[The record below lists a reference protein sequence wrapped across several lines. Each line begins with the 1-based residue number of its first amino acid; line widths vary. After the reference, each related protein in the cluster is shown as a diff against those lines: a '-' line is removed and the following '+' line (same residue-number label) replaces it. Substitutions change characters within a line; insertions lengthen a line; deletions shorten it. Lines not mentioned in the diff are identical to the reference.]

1 MENLLEVKNLHTY
14 FNTDAGVVK
23 AVNGVNFALKPGRTL
38 GIVGESGSGKSV
50 TAMSVIKL
58 LDYPGEIKSGEVIY
72 KGEDLTKVSEGR
84 MREIRGNEISVI
96 FQEPM
101 TSLNPV
107 FTIKN
112 QLNEAIILHQKVSKA
127 EATAISLKMLEAVQL
142 ENAKQLLESYPH
154 QLSGGMRQRVMIA
167 MALACNPSILIADEP
182 TTALDVIIQA
192 EILKLMNDLKHDLNT
207 SIIFISHD
215 LGVVSQMADDVIVMI
230 NGKVVEQA
238 PIKMIFDNPTHPY
251 TRTLIS
257 SFLRT
262 DIDTDVESYK
272 PLDNYAKVTDEY
284 DFNNFKENRMADA
297 DWIEVEENHFVAVN
311 LLNK

>member
-1 MENLLEVKNLHTY
+1 MNLLEVNNLHTY
-14 FNTDAGVVK
+14 FNSDAGVIK
-23 AVNGVNFALKPGRTL
+23 AVNNVSFAVKAGRTL

-50 TAMSVIKL
+50 TAMSVIRL
-58 LDYPGEIKSGEVIY
+58 LDYPGEIISGQVLY
-72 KGEDLTKVSEGR
+72 GGNDLTKISEAS
-84 MREIRGNEISVI
+84 MRSIRGNEISVI

-107 FTIKN
+107 FKIKK
-112 QLNEAIILHQKVSKA
+112 QLNESIILHQNVSKKT
-127 EATAISLKMLEAVQL
+127 ATEISLSMLEAVKFDNPSEIL
-142 ENAKQLLESYPH
+142 DYYPH

-167 MALACNPSILIADEP
+167 MALASKPKILIADEP

-192 EILKLMNDLKHDLNT
+192 DILDLMNDLKNDFDT

-238 PIKMIFDNPTHPY
+238 PIEKIFENPVHPY

-257 SFLRT
+257 AFLAT
-262 DIDTDVESYK
+262 DIETDVENIK
-272 PLDNYAKVTDEY
+272 TLDNYEKENDKF
-284 DFNNFKENRMADA
+284 DFKNFKENREADN
-297 DWIEVEENHFVAVN
+297 DWLEVEKNHFVSVN
-311 LLNK
+311 LK

>member
-1 MENLLEVKNLHTY
+1 MSLLEVKDLHTY
-14 FNTDAGVVK
+14 FNTDEGVIK
-23 AVNGVNFALKPGRTL
+23 AVDGVSFSVEAGKTL

-50 TAMSVIKL
+50 TAMSVIGL
-58 LDYPGEIKSGEVIY
+58 LDYPGEIKSGEILY
-72 KGEDLTKVSEGR
+72 KGEDLSEISEAR
-84 MREIRGNEISVI
+84 MRALRGNDISVI

-107 FTIKN
+107 FTIKY
-112 QLNEAIILHQKVSKA
+112 QLNEAIILHQKVSKE
-127 EATAISLKMLEAVQL
+127 EATSISLQMLEAVKIK
-142 ENAKQLLESYPH
+142 NAREVLDYYPH

-167 MALACNPSILIADEP
+167 MALACRPSILIADEP

-192 EILKLMNDLKHDLNT
+192 DILQLMNDLKTDFNT

-230 NGKVVEQA
+230 NGKVVEKA
-238 PIKMIFDNPTHPY
+238 PIKKLFDNRVHPY

-262 DIDTDVESYK
+262 DIDTNVEDFK
-272 PLDNYAKVTDEY
+272 PLDNYEKENEQF
-284 DFNNFKENRMADA
+284 DFKNFKENRSADS
-297 DWIEVEENHFVAVN
+297 DWLEVEDGHFVAVH
-311 LLNK
+311 LR

>member
-1 MENLLEVKNLHTY
+1 MNLLEVKDLHTQ
-14 FNTDAGVVK
+14 FNTDKGIVK
-23 AVNGVNFALKPGRTL
+23 AVDGVSFSVAAGKTI

-50 TAMSVIKL
+50 TAMSVIRL
-58 LDYPGEIKSGEVIY
+58 LDYPGEVKSGQVIY
-72 KGEDLTKVSEGR
+72 KGRDITKASEAE
-84 MREIRGNEISVI
+84 MRAIRGNEISVI

-107 FTIKN
+107 FKIGK
-112 QLNEAIILHQKVSKA
+112 QLNEAIILHQKITAK
-127 EATAISLKMLEAVQL
+127 EASEISLNMLKAVKIK
-142 ENAKQLLESYPH
+142 NADEVMNFYPH

-167 MALACNPSILIADEP
+167 MALICKPDILIADEP

-192 EILKLMNDLKHDLNT
+192 EILKLMNDLKKDTNT

-230 NGKVVEQA
+230 NGRVVEQA
-238 PIKMIFDNPTHPY
+238 PIKQLFDNPVHPY

-262 DIDTDVESYK
+262 DIDTKVEDYV
-272 PLDNYAKVTDEY
+272 PLDEYEKVTSEY
-284 DFNNFKENRMADA
+284 DFKNFKENRMADK
-297 DWIEVEENHFVAVN
+297 DWVEVEKDHFVSVN
-311 LLNK
+311 LI

>member
-1 MENLLEVKNLHTY
+1 MNLLEVNNLHTY
-14 FNTDAGVVK
+14 FNTDAGVIKAVDGVSFSVK
-23 AVNGVNFALKPGRTL
+23 AGKTL

-50 TAMSVIKL
+50 TAMSVIRL
-58 LDYPGEIKSGEVIY
+58 LDYPGEIQSGEVLY
-72 KGEDLTKVSEGR
+72 QGQDLTQVSESK
-84 MREIRGNEISVI
+84 MRSMRGNEISVI

-107 FTIKN
+107 FKIKA
-112 QLNEAIILHQKVSKA
+112 QLNEAIILHQNVSVK
-127 EATAISLKMLEAVQL
+127 EATEISLKMLEAVKLDNAEEML
-142 ENAKQLLESYPH
+142 EKYPH

-167 MALACNPSILIADEP
+167 MALACKPSILIADEP

-192 EILKLMNDLKHDLNT
+192 DILQLMNDLKKDFNT

-238 PIKMIFDNPTHPY
+238 PIKKLFENPVHPY

-257 SFLRT
+257 AFLRT
-262 DIDTDVESYK
+262 DIDTDIDNVQD
-272 PLDNYAKVTDEY
+272 LDNYE
-284 DFNNFKENRMADA
+284 KENEKFDFKNFRENRRADK
-297 DWIEVEENHFVAVN
+297 DWLEVEKDHFVSVN
-311 LLNK
+311 LK

>member
-1 MENLLEVKNLHTY
+1 MEKLLEVKNLHTY
-14 FNTDAGVVK
+14 FNTDAGVIK
-23 AVNGVNFALKPGRTL
+23 AVDGVSFAIEPGKTL

-50 TAMSVIKL
+50 TAMSVISL
-58 LDYPGEIKSGEVIY
+58 LDYPGEIKSGEILY
-72 KGEDLTKVSEGR
+72 KGEDLTKVSEAT
-84 MREIRGNEISVI
+84 MRSMRGNEISVI

-107 FTIKN
+107 FKIKA
-112 QLNEAIILHQKVSKA
+112 QLNEAIILHQKVSKE
-127 EATAISLKMLEAVQL
+127 EATEISYQMLKAVKI
-142 ENAKQLLESYPH
+142 ENAREILDFYPH

-167 MALACNPSILIADEP
+167 MALACKPSILIADEP
-182 TTALDVIIQA
+182 TTALDVVIQA
-192 EILKLMNDLKHDLNT
+192 EILKLMNDLKNDLNT

-238 PIKMIFDNPTHPY
+238 PIKQIFDNPIHPY

-262 DIDTDVESYK
+262 DIDTNVEDYR
-272 PLDNYAKVTDEY
+272 PLDNYAMVTDQY
-284 DFNNFKENRMADA
+284 DFKNFKENRIADS
-297 DWIEVEENHFVAVN
+297 DWIEVETDHFVAVN
-311 LLNK
+311 LIK

>member
-1 MENLLEVKNLHTY
+1 MKLLEVNNLHTY
-14 FNTDAGVVK
+14 FDTDAGTIK
-23 AVNGVNFALKPGRTL
+23 AVDGVSFKLEAGKTL

-50 TAMSVIKL
+50 TAMSVIRL
-58 LDYPGEIKSGEVIY
+58 LDYPGEIKSGEVFY
-72 KGEDLTKVSEGR
+72 QGEDLTKASER
-84 MREIRGNEISVI
+84 KMLSIRGNEISVI

-107 FTIKN
+107 FKIKT
-112 QLNEAIILHQKVSKA
+112 QLNEAITLHQKVSEK
-127 EATAISLKMLEAVQL
+127 EATEISYQMLKAVKL
-142 ENAKQLLESYPH
+142 DNARELLDYYPH

-167 MALACNPSILIADEP
+167 MALACKPKILIADEP

-192 EILKLMNDLKHDLNT
+192 DILDLMNDLRRDFNT

-238 PIKMIFDNPTHPY
+238 PIKKLFDNPIHPY

-257 SFLRT
+257 AFLRT
-262 DIDTDVESYK
+262 DIDTDLENIQV
-272 PLDNYAKVTDEY
+272 LDNYEKENEKF
-284 DFNNFKENRMADA
+284 DFKNFKENRMADS
-297 DWIEVEENHFVAVN
+297 DWVEIESDHFVAVN
-311 LLNK
+311 LL

>member
-1 MENLLEVKNLHTY
+1 MKLLEVKNLYTQ

-23 AVNGVNFALKPGRTL
+23 AVDGVSFSVEAGKTI

-50 TAMSVIKL
+50 TAMSVIRL
-58 LDYPGEIKSGEVIY
+58 LDYPGEVKSGEVFY
-72 KGEDLTKVSEGR
+72 KGKDLTKASEAE
-84 MREIRGNEISVI
+84 MRAIRGNEISVI

-107 FTIKN
+107 FTIKS
-112 QLNEAIILHQKVSKA
+112 QLNEAIILHQKISVK
-127 EATAISLKMLEAVQL
+127 EATEISLNMLKSVKI
-142 ENAKQLLESYPH
+142 ENAEEVLDYYPH

-167 MALACNPSILIADEP
+167 MSLACKPDILIADEP

-192 EILKLMNDLKHDLNT
+192 EILKLMNDLRTDLNT

-230 NGKVVEQA
+230 NGRVVEQS
-238 PIKMIFDNPTHPY
+238 PIKQLFDNPIHPY
-251 TRTLIS
+251 TRSLIS

-262 DIDTDVESYK
+262 DIDTKVEDYV
-272 PLDNYAKVTDEY
+272 PLDEYAKVTDKY
-284 DFNNFKENRMADA
+284 DFKNFKENRMADA
-297 DWIEVEENHFVAVN
+297 DWVEVDPGHFVAVN
-311 LLNK
+311 LKK

>member
-1 MENLLEVKNLHTY
+1 MKLLEVKNLYTQ

-23 AVNGVNFALKPGRTL
+23 AVDGVSFSVEAGKTI

-50 TAMSVIKL
+50 TAMSVIRL
-58 LDYPGEIKSGEVIY
+58 LDYPGEVKSGEVFY
-72 KGEDLTKVSEGR
+72 KGKDLTKASEAE
-84 MREIRGNEISVI
+84 MRAIRGNEISVI

-107 FTIKN
+107 FTIKS
-112 QLNEAIILHQKVSKA
+112 QLNEAIILHQKISVK
-127 EATAISLKMLEAVQL
+127 EATEISLNMLKSVKI
-142 ENAKQLLESYPH
+142 ENAEEVLDYYPH

-167 MALACNPSILIADEP
+167 MSLACKPDILIADEP

-192 EILKLMNDLKHDLNT
+192 EILKLMNDLRTDLNT

-230 NGKVVEQA
+230 NGRVVEQS
-238 PIKMIFDNPTHPY
+238 PIKQLFDNPIHPY
-251 TRTLIS
+251 TRSLIS

-262 DIDTDVESYK
+262 DIDTKVEDYV
-272 PLDNYAKVTDEY
+272 PLEEYAKVTDKY
-284 DFNNFKENRMADA
+284 DFKNFEENRMADA
-297 DWIEVEENHFVAVN
+297 DWVEVDPGHFVAVN
-311 LLNK
+311 LKK

>member
-1 MENLLEVKNLHTY
+1 MKLLEVKNLYTQ

-23 AVNGVNFALKPGRTL
+23 AVDGVSFSVEAGKTI

-50 TAMSVIKL
+50 TAMSVIRL
-58 LDYPGEIKSGEVIY
+58 LDYPGEVKSGEVFY
-72 KGEDLTKVSEGR
+72 KGKDLTKASEAE
-84 MREIRGNEISVI
+84 MRAIRGNEISVI

-107 FTIKN
+107 FTIKS
-112 QLNEAIILHQKVSKA
+112 QLNEAIILHQKISVK
-127 EATAISLKMLEAVQL
+127 EATEISLNMLKSVKI
-142 ENAKQLLESYPH
+142 ENAEEVLDYYPH

-167 MALACNPSILIADEP
+167 MSLACKPDILIADEP

-192 EILKLMNDLKHDLNT
+192 EILKLMNDLRTDLNT

-230 NGKVVEQA
+230 NGRVVEQS
-238 PIKMIFDNPTHPY
+238 PIKQLFDNPIHPY
-251 TRTLIS
+251 TRSLIS

-262 DIDTDVESYK
+262 HIDTKVEDYV
-272 PLDNYAKVTDEY
+272 PLDEYAKVTDKY
-284 DFNNFKENRMADA
+284 DFKNFEENRMADA
-297 DWIEVEENHFVAVN
+297 DWVEVDPGHFVAVN
-311 LLNK
+311 LKK

>member
-1 MENLLEVKNLHTY
+1 MENILEVKDLHTY
-14 FNTDAGVVK
+14 FNTDEGVIKAVDGVSFSVK
-23 AVNGVNFALKPGRTL
+23 AGRTL

-50 TAMSVIKL
+50 TAMSVIGL
-58 LDYPGEIKSGEVIY
+58 LDYPGEVKSGQIIY
-72 KGEDLTKVSEGR
+72 KGEDLTNASEAR
-84 MREIRGNEISVI
+84 MRSMRGNEISVI

-107 FTIKN
+107 FTIKY
-112 QLNEAIILHQKVSKA
+112 QLNEAIILHQNVTEK
-127 EATAISLKMLEAVQL
+127 EATAISLKMLEAVQIK
-142 ENAKQLLESYPH
+142 NAREVLAYYPH

-167 MALACNPSILIADEP
+167 MALACKPSILIADEP

-192 EILKLMNDLKHDLNT
+192 EILKLMNDLKKDFNT

-230 NGKVVEQA
+230 NGKVVEKA
-238 PIKMIFDNPTHPY
+238 PIRKLFDNPIHPY

-262 DIDTDVESYK
+262 DIDTNVEDFV
-272 PLDNYAKVTDEY
+272 PLDNYAMVTEQY
-284 DFNNFKENRMADA
+284 DFKNFKENRMADT
-297 DWIEVEENHFVAVN
+297 DWLEVETDHFVAVN
-311 LLNK
+311 LK

>member
-1 MENLLEVKNLHTY
+1 MNLLEVNDLHTY
-14 FNTDAGVVK
+14 FDTDAGTIKAVDGVSFSVK
-23 AVNGVNFALKPGRTL
+23 AGKTL

-50 TAMSVIKL
+50 TAMSVIRL
-58 LDYPGEIKSGEVIY
+58 LDYPGEIKSGEVLY
-72 KGEDLTKVSEGR
+72 QGEDLTQVSEAR
-84 MREIRGNEISVI
+84 MRSMRGNEISVI

-107 FTIKN
+107 FKIKK
-112 QLNEAIILHQKVSKA
+112 QLNEAIILHQNLSEK
-127 EATAISLKMLEAVQL
+127 EATQVSLRMLEAVKL
-142 ENAKQLLESYPH
+142 ENPEKMLEKYPH

-167 MALACNPSILIADEP
+167 MALACEPSILIADEP

-192 EILKLMNDLKHDLNT
+192 DILQLMNDLKKDFNT

-238 PIKMIFDNPTHPY
+238 PIKKLFDNPVHPY

-257 SFLRT
+257 AFLRT
-262 DIDTDVESYK
+262 DIDTDINNVQV
-272 PLDNYAKVTDEY
+272 LDNYAKENEK
-284 DFNNFKENRMADA
+284 FNFENFREKREADK
-297 DWIEVEENHFVAVN
+297 DWLQVEKDHFVSVN
-311 LLNK
+311 LI

>member
-1 MENLLEVKNLHTY
+1 MNLLEVNNLHTY
-14 FNTDAGVVK
+14 FDTDAGVIKAVDGVSFSVK
-23 AVNGVNFALKPGRTL
+23 AGRTL

-50 TAMSVIKL
+50 TAMSVIRL
-58 LDYPGEIKSGEVIY
+58 LDYPGKIMSGEVLY
-72 KGEDLTKVSEGR
+72 QGEDLVKVSEAR
-84 MREIRGNEISVI
+84 MRSMRGNDISVI

-107 FTIKN
+107 FKIKK
-112 QLNEAIILHQKVSKA
+112 QLNEAIILHQNVSKD
-127 EATAISLKMLEAVQL
+127 EATKISLKMLEAVKL
-142 ENAKQLLESYPH
+142 EDPKALIEKYPH

-167 MALACNPSILIADEP
+167 MALACEPSILIADEP

-192 EILKLMNDLKHDLNT
+192 DILQLMNDLKKDFNT

-238 PIKMIFDNPTHPY
+238 PIRKLFENPIHPY

-257 SFLRT
+257 AFLRT
-262 DIDTDVESYK
+262 DIDTDIDNLQV
-272 PLDNYAKVTDEY
+272 LDNYEKENEKF
-284 DFNNFKENRMADA
+284 DFKNFKELRQADK
-297 DWIEVEENHFVAVN
+297 DWIEIDTDHFVSVN
-311 LLNK
+311 LK

>member
-1 MENLLEVKNLHTY
+1 MKLLEVKNLYTQ

-23 AVNGVNFALKPGRTL
+23 AVDGVSFSVEAGKTI

-50 TAMSVIKL
+50 TAMSVIRL
-58 LDYPGEIKSGEVIY
+58 LDYPGEVKSGEVFY
-72 KGEDLTKVSEGR
+72 KGKDLTKASEAE
-84 MREIRGNEISVI
+84 MRAIRGNEISVI

-107 FTIKN
+107 FTIKS
-112 QLNEAIILHQKVSKA
+112 QLNEAIILHQKISVK
-127 EATAISLKMLEAVQL
+127 EATEISLNMLKSVKI
-142 ENAKQLLESYPH
+142 ENAEEVLDYYPH

-167 MALACNPSILIADEP
+167 MSLACKPDILIADEP

-192 EILKLMNDLKHDLNT
+192 EILKLMNDLRTDLNT

-230 NGKVVEQA
+230 NGRVVEQS
-238 PIKMIFDNPTHPY
+238 PIKQLFDNPIHPY
-251 TRTLIS
+251 TRSLIS

-262 DIDTDVESYK
+262 DIDTKVEDYV
-272 PLDNYAKVTDEY
+272 PLDEYANVTDKY
-284 DFNNFKENRMADA
+284 DFKNFEENRMADA
-297 DWIEVEENHFVAVN
+297 DWVEVDPGHFVAVN
-311 LLNK
+311 LKK